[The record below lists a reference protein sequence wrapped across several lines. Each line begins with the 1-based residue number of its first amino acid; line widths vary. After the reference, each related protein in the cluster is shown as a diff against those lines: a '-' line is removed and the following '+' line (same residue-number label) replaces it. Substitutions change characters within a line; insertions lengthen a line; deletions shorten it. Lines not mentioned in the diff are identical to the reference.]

1 MGGKFKTCLKRP
13 TNNNAKFVAIN
24 FFSAAPAVLEFRLTQ
39 QTCVALSYLPEMR
52 EEREQHV
59 MRKKYPTV

>member
-24 FFSAAPAVLEFRLTQ
+24 FFSAALAVLEFRLT

-52 EEREQHV
+52 EERERESS
-59 MRKKYPTV
+59 MS